1 MDPNTLVLSVTAQAH
16 KNIRV
21 YPCMPGTL
29 GARRTPCM
37 GVSPS
42 GCTGRAPSALDSAH
56 APVQEA
62 WATTPDTYFFGVF
75 WGFFFQGFLCI
86 YFGRI
91 FWSILFGCTSW
102 FFFFI
107 ISVGCPGQFTRT
119 TTIPHG
125 PLNILQ
131 DQWAGKAP
139 QGWQGCT

>member
-62 WATTPDTYFFGVF
+62 
-75 WGFFFQGFLCI
+75 
-86 YFGRI
+86 
-91 FWSILFGCTSW
+91 
-102 FFFFI
+102 
-107 ISVGCPGQFTRT
+107 
-119 TTIPHG
+119 
-125 PLNILQ
+125 
-131 DQWAGKAP
+131 
-139 QGWQGCT
+139 